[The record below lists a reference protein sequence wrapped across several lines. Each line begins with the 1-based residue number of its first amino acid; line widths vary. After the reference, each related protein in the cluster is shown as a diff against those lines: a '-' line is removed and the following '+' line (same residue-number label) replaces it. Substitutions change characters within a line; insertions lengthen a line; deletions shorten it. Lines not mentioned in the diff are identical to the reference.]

1 MRFLHRHNRRRVD
14 RRKSPIERFR
24 AYDQISNGICSTL
37 REVGQE
43 VLVCPIN
50 YARRQS
56 EIRVRRRYRPPRNP
70 AGLASC
76 RLIRQTL
83 EKTGNTRWTRARI
96 ITVAID

>member
-1 MRFLHRHNRRRVD
+1 MRFFTDTTGGGFD

-56 EIRVRRRYRPPRNP
+56 EIRYAAGTALPRNP

-76 RLIRQTL
+76 R
-83 EKTGNTRWTRARI
+83 
-96 ITVAID
+96 